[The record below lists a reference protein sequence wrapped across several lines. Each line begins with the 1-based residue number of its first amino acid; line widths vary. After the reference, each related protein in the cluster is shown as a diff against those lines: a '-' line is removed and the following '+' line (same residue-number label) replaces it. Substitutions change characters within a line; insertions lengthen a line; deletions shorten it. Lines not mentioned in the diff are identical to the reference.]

1 MTTREV
7 HPPETSLERIMSAVM
22 LVVFWTS
29 FAALAAG
36 LAVWLAVPASDLGA
50 LALASGLLG
59 LLVIPMLRLIWVLA
73 GASARRD
80 WLTFGATLTVLAIL
94 IALTLRDAALVR

>member
-1 MTTREV
+1 MTANPNET
-7 HPPETSLERIMSAVM
+7 PETRVERILSAVM
-22 LVVFWTS
+22 LVVFWAS
-29 FAALAAG
+29 FTALAAG
-36 LAVWLAVPASDLGA
+36 LVIWLAVPASEAGA
-50 LALASGLLG
+50 LALANGLLG
-59 LLVIPMLRLIWVLA
+59 LLLIPMLRLVWALA